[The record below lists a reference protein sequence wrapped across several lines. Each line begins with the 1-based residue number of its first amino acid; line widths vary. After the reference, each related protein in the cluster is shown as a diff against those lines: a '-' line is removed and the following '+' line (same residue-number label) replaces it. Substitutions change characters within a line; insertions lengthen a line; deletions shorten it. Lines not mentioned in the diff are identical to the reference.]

1 MDIGLS
7 RITVDTPHRR
17 LDVAVPDRAPVAE
30 LLPELLRLAGAPVP
44 SAEPRGWVLRR
55 AAGEE
60 LVPSRALRDQGVRDG
75 EVLYLVPV
83 GLRWPEPGYD
93 DPAAALAAAAR
104 GPVWNAGATRA
115 VALATA
121 AVLLTGGLAVVLAR
135 PDAVGAA
142 APAAVAAGL
151 LAAAAWAARSG
162 RDGRAGVLFGW
173 AAMPYASAA
182 AAAWSPAN
190 PVVAGTGALLVAALA
205 GWVATAR
212 PVPVRAPGKGSPPVS
227 SCDGRAGYAAGA
239 TVAVLGGPA
248 ALAAGAWGAA
258 GAAAVLAC
266 VLVCGF
272 AALPLAV
279 LRLAGLPPPPVADA
293 ALPGHAGRLPGA
305 DRVARA
311 DQMLAGALAAWCVL
325 AVGCAV
331 ALVNRGGTAGLALAG
346 LTATALLLRARHFA
360 AVRHRLVMVV
370 GGTATAVVAAVGLVA
385 ALPPGALAAVV
396 AVAAGAA
403 LAVVGAGAIE
413 DGPLTTRLAAAAD
426 QVAVVGA
433 VPLAAGV
440 LGLYGR
446 AAELMAA
453 VGG

>member
-30 LLPELLRLAGAPVP
+30 LLPELLRLAGAPAP

-55 AAGEE
+55 AVGEE

-93 DPAAALAAAAR
+93 DPAVALAAAAR
-104 GPVWNAGATRA
+104 GPVWNAAATRA

-121 AVLLTGGLAVVLAR
+121 AVLLAGGFAVALAKPGSVGPVV
-135 PDAVGAA
+135 
-142 APAAVAAGL
+142 PAAVATGL
-151 LAAAAWAARSG
+151 LAAAAWVARRG
-162 RDGRAGVLFGW
+162 GDGRAGVLCGW
-173 AAMPYASAA
+173 AAMPYAFAA
-182 AAAWSPAN
+182 AAAWAPASPMA
-190 PVVAGTGALLVAALA
+190 AGAGALLLSALA
-205 GWVATAR
+205 GWAATGR
-212 PVPVRAPGKGSPPVS
+212 PAPGPAPGDSLPVAAP
-227 SCDGRAGYAAGA
+227 DGRAGYVAGA

-248 ALAAGAWGAA
+248 ALATDAWGAA

-279 LRLAGLPPPPVADA
+279 VRLAGLPAPPVADA
-293 ALPGHAGRLPGA
+293 AAMGCAGRLPGT
-305 DRVARA
+305 DRVAGA
-311 DQMLAGALAAWCVL
+311 DRMLAGVLTGWCVL

-331 ALVNRGGTAGLALAG
+331 ALVDRGGTAGLALAG
-346 LTATALLLRARHFA
+346 LTAAALLLRARHFA
-360 AVRHRLVMVV
+360 AIRHRLVLVV
-370 GGTATAVVAAVGLVA
+370 GGTATAVVPAVGLVA
-385 ALPPGALAAVV
+385 GLPPGALAAVV

-403 LAVVGAGAIE
+403 LAVVAAGAAGG
-413 DGPLTTRLAAAAD
+413 GPLATRIAAAAD
-426 QVAVVGA
+426 QVAVVCA

-446 AAELMAA
+446 AAELMAS